1 MTFPSRRRATAT
13 ARGTLVVGL
22 VNDWVGDRDTP
33 FQMGLLAVFDPGPF
47 ARDDGSVDL
56 PRVAHEF
63 ADRAAGIPTLRRRV
77 IWTLPGE
84 GRPAWVVDPSD
95 DPVGHVAAARVPE
108 GVDLATWAANR
119 SVVPLD
125 RDRTMWRADVLDGLP
140 GGRFA
145 VLLVVHHVLVD
156 GLAGMRL
163 LATLLDPSPDAT
175 REEGPRPGPQ
185 PPPSHRELVLDR
197 LSAMGR
203 PPRDG
208 PDRARPARPG
218 PRRAVAQYRSAMADF
233 AAPIA
238 RTSLPRHVGPTR
250 RMTVVTAV
258 LEPLRSAGH
267 RHGATVNDLVLAAVA
282 RGLRELLTARG
293 ECHESLSVR
302 TILPVATDGSGQATA
317 MMVVDLPV
325 GSADPARRLAA
336 VVQQTTARKA
346 RLRAAGPT
354 RPNEALTLP
363 LPVARVVIPWA
374 RRRGSAKIHLS
385 VTNVPGPR
393 TTLWFKGARMVDAV
407 PVPPLVPL
415 VGLTVAALS
424 YDGRL
429 CVAVNA
435 DGGVDD
441 LGLLA
446 AGIAAS
452 FADLGA
458 DVARGILD

>member
-1 MTFPSRRRATAT
+1 MAIVRLRMDE
-13 ARGTLVVGL
+13 L

-56 PRVAHEF
+56 PRVAHAL
-63 ADRAAGIPTLRRRV
+63 ADRVAGIPTLRRRV
-77 IWTLPGE
+77 VWTLPGE
-84 GRPAWVVDPSD
+84 GRPAWVVDPED
-95 DPVGHVAAARVPE
+95 DPARHVSAASLPE

-125 RDRTMWRADVLDGLP
+125 RDRPMWRADVLDGLP

-163 LATLLDPSPDAT
+163 LATLLDPSPDPT
-175 REEGPRPGPQ
+175 RTEGPRAASE

-197 LSAMGR
+197 LRAVGR
-203 PPRDG
+203 PPRG
-208 PDRARPARPG
+208 RRDRARPARPG
-218 PRRAVAQYRSAMADF
+218 PRRAVAQYRRAMADF

-250 RMTVVTAV
+250 RMTVVSAD

-267 RHGATVNDLVLAAVA
+267 RQGATVNDLVLAAVA
-282 RGLRELLTARG
+282 RGLRELLTVRG

-302 TILPVATDGSGQATA
+302 TILPVATDGSGQASG

-325 GSADPARRLAA
+325 GRADPAWRLAA
-336 VVQQTTARKA
+336 VVEQTTAQKA
-346 RLRAAGPT
+346 RLRSAGPI

-393 TTLWFKGARMVDAV
+393 NTLWFRGARMVDAV

-441 LGLLA
+441 LDVLA

-458 DVARGILD
+458 DVASGIPH